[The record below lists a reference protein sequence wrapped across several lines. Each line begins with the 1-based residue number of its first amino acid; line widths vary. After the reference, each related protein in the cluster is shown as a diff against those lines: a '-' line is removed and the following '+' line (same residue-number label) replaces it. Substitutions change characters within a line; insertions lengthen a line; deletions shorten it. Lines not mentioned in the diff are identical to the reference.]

1 MIQTCETYTVTVGL
15 NNGQTMVC
23 TLLGKPTVEAL
34 AAVAESQ
41 GLPADFGKVLLVLGS
56 VEVPEGETERTE
68 NAIQVAGVDLGRIVI
83 ERGTAYAAGKKKGRK
98 KSKPADE
105 PATPRRRRRRGQQ
118 AADAPADAPAEPAVA
133 APADPSEGDN

>member
-15 NNGQTMVC
+15 NDGQTMVC
-23 TLLGKPTVEAL
+23 TLLSKPTVEAL

-56 VEVPEGETERTE
+56 VEVPESETERTE
-68 NAIQVAGVDLGRIVI
+68 NAIQVAGVELGRIVI
-83 ERGTAYAAGKKKGRK
+83 ERGTAYAAAKKGRK

-105 PATPRRRRRRGQQ
+105 PAAPRRRRRGQQ
-118 AADAPADAPAEPAVA
+118 DAPPADTEPESAVA
-133 APADPSEGDN
+133 APADSSEGDS